1 MAEEDVRIQG
11 GEREREILPHLTLL
25 LLLYRFKPIT
35 SQIPAP
41 ILTTKWHV
49 LNELVMP

>member
-11 GEREREILPHLTLL
+11 GEREILPYLTLL